1 MDEIGKLSDSKSGG
15 KCEISS
21 CPPGV
26 LSVLTLE
33 HKTSSSGR
41 SEVVLRESQDMCK
54 YLEDSQVQEQMCK
67 KDRES
72 CLQRKISCW
81 PCTIVMESIQVP
93 ARESLG
99 DRSQGSLERVEPGIF

>member
-1 MDEIGKLSDSKSGG
+1 MDEVGDLSNAKSEV

-33 HKTSSSGR
+33 HRTSSSGR
-41 SEVVLRESQDMCK
+41 SEVSLRESQDMCK
-54 YLEDSQVQEQMCK
+54 YLEDHQLQEQMCK

-81 PCTIVMESIQVP
+81 PCTIVMESVQVP
-93 ARESLG
+93 DREKCWL
-99 DRSQGSLERVEPGIF
+99 Q